1 MAGPITPRALTV
13 LLTCGAI
20 LPLAAFLGAL
30 PVEGGKKK
38 TLNIISFIVGLIAI
52 AVIGVVLYQYR

>member
-1 MAGPITPRALTV
+1 MAGPISPRALGV

-20 LPLAAFLGAL
+20 LPLAAFFAAY

-38 TLNIISFIVGLIAI
+38 TLNIISFAVGLIAI
-52 AVIGVVLYQYR
+52 TVVGVVLYQHR

>member
-1 MAGPITPRALTV
+1 V